1 MKRFWLVLLSLGL
14 IVAFSS
20 TAMAVDVKFSGEFY
34 AGGLYLDKTN
44 FTKST
49 TGGNPSTA
57 FYYQRLRARTDF
69 TVSPGLKLVTRFDA
83 MERAWGATR
92 SVPGTAAVDSA
103 ATVAEN
109 ENIAIDW
116 AYIDYQSAIGKF
128 LVGYMNYG
136 TTGTVFGN
144 NQASQPRI
152 RFNRM
157 FGPINVWA
165 SMSKV
170 RENSKTAINP
180 VPPAT
185 AAFADSDNDVYH
197 LEGVYNW
204 KNGRAG
210 LNINY
215 YNYANTRPEVF
226 PPPGV
231 KSDGSYRRT
240 YFLFTPYVIAKF
252 GPVSVQAEFN
262 YLNGTDKYEDGV
274 TKTVDKVDK
283 VTLEN
288 ISAYLDATA
297 NFGMFYAGGS
307 FAYVSGNDPGTND
320 KNEGGL
326 INGGRDW
333 NPCLIMFNYD
343 DRGRWAGNLTG
354 YGTSS
359 DTGVMANAWFFQLRG
374 GVKPIDK
381 LDVMASVSYANADK
395 KPATYLNNDYGWEV
409 DLTANYK
416 ITNNLSYMVGAGYL
430 FTGKYYQA
438 NVAVNNELND
448 NFLVVNK
455 LTLTF

>member
-1 MKRFWLVLLSLGL
+1 MKRFWLVFLSLGL

-20 TAMAVDVKFSGEFY
+20 TAMAVDVKLSGEFY
-34 AGGLYLDKTN
+34 VGGMYLDKTS
-44 FTKST
+44 FTKTT

-69 TVSPGLKLVTRFDA
+69 TVSPGLKLITRFDA
-83 MERAWGATR
+83 MERAWGAAR
-92 SVPGTAAVDSA
+92 FAPGVAPAADSA
-103 ATVAEN
+103 GTVAEN

-116 AYIDYQSAIGKF
+116 VYIDYKSAIGTF

-144 NQASQPRI
+144 NQASQARI
-152 RFNRM
+152 RFIRPV
-157 FGPINVWA
+157 GPIMMYA

-170 RENSKTAINP
+170 KENSKTAINP

-210 LNINY
+210 LNVNY
-215 YNYANTRPEVF
+215 YNYANTRPAAV
-226 PPPGV
+226 PAAN
-231 KSDGSYRRT
+231 GSYRRT

-262 YLNGTDKYEDGV
+262 YLNGNDKYEDGV
-274 TKTVDKVDK
+274 VKVAGVDK

-288 ISAYLDATA
+288 ISAYIDATA

-307 FAYVSGNDPGTND
+307 IAYVSGDDPGTND

-333 NPCLIMFNYD
+333 NPCLIMFNYY
-343 DRGRWAGNLTG
+343 DRAKWGGNLTG
-354 YGTSS
+354 YGTTA
-359 DTGVMANAWFFQLRG
+359 DTGLMANAWFFQFRG

-381 LDVMASVSYANADK
+381 LDVMASLSYANADK
-395 KPATYLNNDYGWEV
+395 KPNATYLYNDYGWEV
-409 DLTANYK
+409 DLTATYK

-430 FTGKYYQA
+430 FTGKYYKA
-438 NVAVNNELND
+438 NLDANELND
-448 NFLVVNK
+448 DFLVINK

>member
-34 AGGLYLDKTN
+34 AGGMYLDKTN

-57 FYYQRLRARTDF
+57 FYYQRLRARMDF
-69 TVSPGLKLVTRFDA
+69 TITPGLKLITRLDA
-83 MERAWGATR
+83 MERAWGAAR
-92 SVPGTAAVDSA
+92 SAPGVALAADSA
-103 ATVAEN
+103 GTGAEN

-116 AYIDYQSAIGKF
+116 VYIDYKSAIGTF

-136 TTGTVFGN
+136 STGTIFAN
-144 NQASQPRI
+144 NSQPQARI

-165 SMSKV
+165 SISKV
-170 RENSKTAINP
+170 KENSFTAINA
-180 VPPAT
+180 VT
-185 AAFADSDNDVYH
+185 TSDSDNDVYH
-197 LEGVYNW
+197 LEGIYNW

-215 YNYANTRPEVF
+215 YNYANTRPPAV
-226 PPPGV
+226 PPAAANT
-231 KSDGSYRRT
+231 GSYKRT

-252 GPVSVQAEFN
+252 GPVSLQAEFN
-262 YLNGTDKYEDGV
+262 YLNGTDKYEDGIV
-274 TKTVDKVDK
+274 KVAGVDK

-297 NFGMFYAGGS
+297 NFGLFYAGGS
-307 FAYVSGNDPGTND
+307 IAYVSGDDPGTND
-320 KNEGGL
+320 KYEGGL

-333 NPCLIMFNYD
+333 NPCLIMFNYY
-343 DRGRWAGNLTG
+343 DRAQWAGNLNG
-354 YGTSS
+354 YGTTT
-359 DTGVMANAWFFQLRG
+359 DDGLMKNAWFFQFRG

-381 LDVMASVSYANADK
+381 LDVMASLSYANADK
-395 KPATYLNNDYGWEV
+395 KPNATYLYNDYGWEV
-409 DLTANYK
+409 DLTATYK

-430 FTGKYYQA
+430 FTGKYYKA
-438 NVAVNNELND
+438 NMDANELND
-448 NFLVVNK
+448 DFLIINK